1 MLFFSV
7 FLVVFSFPR
16 LIAGIKIIYPNAVH
30 ETLLYSEVPAN
41 ELMLRAVAKDEEALD
56 WVDNSD
62 TWLQIG
68 HFLQTLIYSGQ
79 YEEDEYLAMNA
90 VADRANQLC
99 LSLSVV
105 EPYVWY
111 RLAVNR
117 FIFDEKDLDV
127 AQLLKFSIYTGRIE
141 PNLLLLRLSFSSRY
155 IDSFDEELISLVKDQ
170 IRLAWLLKKQALV
183 NTVFYAPEDLKP
195 FVYDALTPED
205 LQIFNQLLE
214 KTIQKNNRS
223 K

>member
-1 MLFFSV
+1 MKKLVSNFFPVIVLFFSV

-127 AQLLKFSIYTGRIE
+127 AQLLKFS
-141 PNLLLLRLSFSSRY
+141 
-155 IDSFDEELISLVKDQ
+155 
-170 IRLAWLLKKQALV
+170 
-183 NTVFYAPEDLKP
+183 
-195 FVYDALTPED
+195 
-205 LQIFNQLLE
+205 
-214 KTIQKNNRS
+214 
-223 K
+223 

>member
-1 MLFFSV
+1 MA
-7 FLVVFSFPR
+7 R
-16 LIAGIKIIYPNAVH
+16 IDAY
-30 ETLLYSEVPAN
+30 
-41 ELMLRAVAKDEEALD
+41 VAKDEEALG